1 MFISKIRRKIKSGV
15 HAVKKNVVRVV
26 ARDPK
31 RKFFWTK
38 YHINCDMIKSRILL
52 DVPILSEECC
62 SIMIGIKKAG
72 YKECFVATDKQNI
85 EKVKQWLL
93 KTDITDA
100 KILDN
105 QSYQYLKVLATA
117 EYVLATDWIPSFFI
131 RREEQKLIYFYKG
144 SGALQDKSQLIHE
157 KTGEVQHSM
166 LQASYL
172 CFRGEEEKKS
182 IVDIFGSYII
192 RKEAAIMWELQGL
205 EQLTE
210 AIIRDEKEK
219 LEFCDVDE
227 NSIRTRRIIVPK
239 TVKKSEDLETIR
251 RFMGENDIVQFSKKQ
266 FQNKQTRC
274 FFCEEHEAPLPFLV
288 VDYNYPRTYS
298 EEIRQKLG
306 NVSIAERITRR
317 DKKRKYAELM
327 LEEQPLTD
335 LWVSET
341 GCSIGN
347 TTLSNL
353 EADYK
358 VNDNGTLS
366 IYLKDTEFFM
376 LNQLL
381 LVNKNNV
388 ILDVCPIEDTQKN
401 TGVIE
406 VDFLKWWNI
415 TEAKGRFLVVAE
427 VTEKETGRKCLV
439 SFTNTDIT
447 RKKQEKNEAFFQ
459 NASYL
464 TPIFL
469 ENQAVLCYQNG
480 SQRLMFLICPPE
492 KVLQEQMQAKLI
504 RIKSGKSTI
513 RIEASLKKEPGI
525 TLKNVVFRYRSVLS
539 YEIPLDYKAEEKDGY
554 YYLRIF
560 IDFAKL
566 NLRELYWD
574 LHIVMEQD
582 GKEYNVLIKF
592 PSMFW
597 KCKFYLSNKDYKAGD
612 NHIIFPY
619 YTVADCIAFLY
630 RASSNYD
637 AYGTKLKDMIASGL
651 YIFAKPFFKK
661 RNIWLVFEKFCTM
674 AQDNGYYFFKYCM
687 EELPKEERKHIYYV
701 IDKKS
706 ADYNKVKQYG
716 KQVIPFMSIR
726 HCLYILGAS
735 LYVGSDAKSHLYAW
749 RSKTS
754 LIRSKMVTR
763 PIFFLQHGVT
773 ALKDVSKI
781 FGVTGSSAMTY
792 FTATSQFEQDIIVN
806 YLHYKREH
814 TPITGFARW
823 DVLED
828 TSNPDEKLILM
839 MPTWRSWLE
848 EVTDEDFLK
857 SDYYIKYSHLLQA
870 DELLQILEKY
880 NVKMIFYIHPKFAS
894 YQKNFTGAGDRIILV
909 PFGTKPLNE
918 IIKKCNMLITDYSSV
933 CWDVYYQKKPVVF
946 YQFDYDKYNIAHGSF
961 VDMETELF
969 GKRAIEENELLSY
982 VEECIAGKFQLTK
995 KDEENHQ
1002 YYFEY
1007 IDDRNSQRIYQY
1019 LLEL

>member
-1 MFISKIRRKIKSGV
+1 MFISKIRRKIKTGV
-15 HAVKKNVVRVV
+15 RTAKKNVMRVI

-38 YHINCDMIKSRILL
+38 YHINCNMIKNRILL
-52 DVPILSEECC
+52 DIPIISEECYN
-62 SIMIGIKKAG
+62 IIEGIKKAG
-72 YKECFVATDKQNI
+72 YKEFFVATDKQNI
-85 EKVKQWLL
+85 EKAKQWLL
-93 KTDITDA
+93 KSDITNA
-100 KILDN
+100 KILDK
-105 QSYQYLKVLATA
+105 QSYQYLKILATA
-117 EYVLATDWIPSFFI
+117 EYVLVTDWIPSFFV
-131 RREEQKLIYFYKG
+131 RREEQKLIYFYKVNG
-144 SGALQDKSQLIHE
+144 SLQDKSQFIHE
-157 KTGEVQHSM
+157 RTGEVQHSM

-172 CFRGEEEKKS
+172 CFPGEAEKEA
-182 IVDIFGSYII
+182 IINIFGSYMIQKENII
-192 RKEAAIMWELQGL
+192 IWGSQGL
-205 EQLTE
+205 DHVTE
-210 AIIRDEKEK
+210 AILQDKKEK
-219 LEFCDVDE
+219 LQFCPFDE
-227 NSIRTRRIIVPK
+227 NNINKSRIIVPK
-239 TVKKSEDLETIR
+239 IVKKAEDLETIR

-266 FQNKQTRC
+266 FQNKETRR
-274 FFCEEHEAPLPFLV
+274 FLCEEHESPFPFLV
-288 VDYNYPRTYS
+288 VDNNFPRTYG

-306 NVSIAERITRR
+306 NVSAAERIISR
-317 DKKRKYAELM
+317 DKKRKYADLM
-327 LEEQPLTD
+327 LEEQPVTNI
-335 LWVSET
+335 WVSEP

-347 TTLSNL
+347 TALLNL
-353 EADYK
+353 EAEYK

-366 IYLKDTEFFM
+366 IYLKDTESFT
-376 LNQLL
+376 LNKLL

-388 ILDVCPIEDTQKN
+388 ILDICPIEVEQKN
-401 TGVIE
+401 TRGIE
-406 VDFLKWWNI
+406 VDFLKWWDI
-415 TEAKGRFLVVAE
+415 TEAKGRFLLVAE
-427 VTEKETGRKCLV
+427 VIEKETERKILV

-513 RIEASLKKEPGI
+513 TIEARLKKEPGI
-525 TLKNVVFRYRSVLS
+525 NLKDVVFRYRSVLS

-554 YYLRIF
+554 YYFNIF

-592 PSMFW
+592 PSMYW
-597 KCKFYLSNKDYKAGD
+597 KCKFYLTNKDYKAGN

-630 RASSNYD
+630 RAASPYD
-637 AYGTKLKDMIASGL
+637 GYGTKLKDMIASGL
-651 YIFAKPFFKK
+651 YIFMKPFFQK

-726 HCLYILGAS
+726 HCIYILGAS

-754 LIRSKMVTR
+754 LIRSKMITR

-781 FGVTGSSAMTY
+781 FGSTGSSAMTY

-806 YLHYKREH
+806 DLHYKRERA
-814 TPITGFARW
+814 PITGFARW

-828 TSNPDEKLILM
+828 TSSPEEKLILM

-857 SDYYIKYSHLLQA
+857 SDYYIKYSHLLQS
-870 DELLQILEKY
+870 DGLLQILERY
-880 NVKMIFYIHPKFAS
+880 NVKMIFYIHPKFAG

-946 YQFDYDKYNIAHGSF
+946 YQFDYDKYDLAHGSF
-961 VDMETELF
+961 IDMETELF
-969 GKRAIEENELLSY
+969 GKRAVEENELLTY
-982 VEECIAGKFQLTK
+982 VEECIAGKFQLTES
-995 KDEENHQ
+995 DEENHS
-1002 YYFEY
+1002 YYFQY

>member
-1 MFISKIRRKIKSGV
+1 MFISKIRRKIKNGV
-15 HAVKKNVVRVV
+15 HAIKKNVLRVI

-31 RKFFWTK
+31 RKFIWMK
-38 YHINCDMIKSRILL
+38 YYLNCDMKKGIVLL
-52 DVPILSEECC
+52 DAPTLPEECC
-62 SIMIGIKKAG
+62 SILKGIKKAG
-72 YKECFVATDKQNI
+72 YKECFVATDRKNT
-85 EKVKQWLL
+85 EKIKRWLQEC
-93 KTDITDA
+93 DMTDA
-100 KILDN
+100 KFLNN
-105 QSYQYLKVLATA
+105 QSFRYLKMLAVA
-117 EYVLATDWIPSFFI
+117 EYIFATDWVPSFFI
-131 RREEQKLIYFYKG
+131 RKDKQKLAYFYNC
-144 SGALQDKSQLIHE
+144 SGTFPDKSTLIHE
-157 KTGEVQHSM
+157 RTAEVQHSM

-172 CFRGEEEKKS
+172 CFHGEEEEK
-182 IVDIFGSYII
+182 DIIHTFGSYMI
-192 RKEAAIMWELQGL
+192 RKNTAVKWGPQGL
-205 EQLTE
+205 EQLTALIMRE
-210 AIIRDEKEK
+210 EK
-219 LEFCDVDE
+219 LDFCDIDE
-227 NSIRTRRIIVPK
+227 DKDRTRRLIVPR
-239 TVKKSEDLETIR
+239 TIRKSEDLETIS
-251 RFMGENDIVQFSKKQ
+251 RFMGKYDIVQFSKKQ
-266 FQNKQTRC
+266 FNRKETRR
-274 FFCEEHEAPLPFLV
+274 FLSEERESLFPFLV
-288 VDYNYPRTYS
+288 IDNNFPRTYS
-298 EEIRQKLG
+298 EEIKQKLG
-306 NVSIAERITRR
+306 NVSVSEQIIRR
-317 DKKRKYAELM
+317 DNKRKYADLS
-327 LEEQPLTD
+327 LEQQPVTD
-335 LWVSET
+335 IWVAEP
-341 GCSIGN
+341 GCTIGN

-353 EADYK
+353 EAEYK

-366 IYLKDTEFFM
+366 IYLKDAESVT
-376 LNQLL
+376 LSKLL

-388 ILDVCPIEDTQKN
+388 ILDVCPIEDEQKN
-401 TGVIE
+401 TGVLEI
-406 VDFLKWWNI
+406 DFLKWWDI
-415 TEAKGRFLVVAE
+415 TEAKGRFLLIAE
-427 VTEKETGRKCLV
+427 VAEKETERKSLV

-447 RKKQEKNEAFFQ
+447 KRKQEKNEAFFQ

-464 TPIFL
+464 KPIFL
-469 ENQAVLCYQNG
+469 KDQAVLCYQNG
-480 SQRLMFLICPPE
+480 SQRLMFLICPLE

-504 RIKSGKSTI
+504 RIKSGRSTI
-513 RIEASLKKEPGI
+513 KIKARLKKESGI

-539 YEIPLDYKAEEKDGY
+539 YEIPLDYKVVEKDEY
-554 YYLRIF
+554 YYFDIF

-574 LHIVMEQD
+574 LHIIMEQD
-582 GKEYNVLIKF
+582 GREYNVLVKF
-592 PSMFW
+592 PSMYW
-597 KCKFYLSNKDYKAGD
+597 KCKFYLTNKDYKAGN

-630 RASSNYD
+630 RASSPYD
-637 AYGTKLKDMIASGL
+637 GYGTKLKDMIASGL
-651 YIFAKPFFKK
+651 YIFLKPFFKK

-687 EELPKEERKHIYYV
+687 EELPKEKRKHIYYV

-706 ADYNKVKQYG
+706 ADYSKVKQYG

-781 FGVTGSSAMTY
+781 FGSTGSSAMTY
-792 FTATSQFEQDIIVN
+792 FTATSRFEQDIIVN
-806 YLHYKREH
+806 DLHYKREH
-814 TPITGFARW
+814 APITGFARW

-870 DELLQILEKY
+870 EKLLQILEKY
-880 NVKMIFYIHPKFAS
+880 NVKMIFYIHPKFAG

-946 YQFDYDKYNIAHGSF
+946 YQFDYDKYNLAHGSF
-961 VDMETELF
+961 IDMENELF
-969 GKRAIEENELLSY
+969 GKRAVEENELLMY
-982 VEECIAGKFQLTK
+982 VEECIADKFQLTEI
-995 KDEENHQ
+995 DEKNHQ